1 MVDLIESLLF
11 YALAIALVLEG
22 LGVWG
27 FAIASVFRPL
37 AGALTLILIFPPARM
52 TPILSWTRVRPLLGF
67 GFRYQMVGVVNLLR
81 DQATNAAVALLA
93 GVTALG
99 IWSVAYRIL
108 QIPLLFLGSLWRV
121 SFPGMSRL
129 VAAGGDAGTTIERVI
144 GVVAIAS
151 GLILAPLV
159 AVTPAWIPAFLGEA
173 WDGVVP
179 VIPPA
184 SLQLMLTGPISVA
197 LLGYLWAMG
206 EASAVLKATLVG
218 IPLMAAVALPLLPV
232 IGATAVGVGWLA
244 SGTAEVTVLIRSA
257 RKHCDFRVVPGLAPP
272 AACATV
278 AATLGWIVVEQRHA
292 TAWAGLVGGLFA
304 VVLYVFL
311 LVVVHRSELLDTA
324 RLAAHG
330 LRGILKDASTS
341 NA

>member
-1 MVDLIESLLF
+1 
-11 YALAIALVLEG
+11 
-22 LGVWG
+22 
-27 FAIASVFRPL
+27 
-37 AGALTLILIFPPARM
+37 
-52 TPILSWTRVRPLLGF
+52 
-67 GFRYQMVGVVNLLR
+67 
-81 DQATNAAVALLA
+81 
-93 GVTALG
+93 
-99 IWSVAYRIL
+99 
-108 QIPLLFLGSLWRV
+108 
-121 SFPGMSRL
+121 
-129 VAAGGDAGTTIERVI
+129 
-144 GVVAIAS
+144 
-151 GLILAPLV
+151 
-159 AVTPAWIPAFLGEA
+159 
-173 WDGVVP
+173 
-179 VIPPA
+179 
-184 SLQLMLTGPISVA
+184 MLTGPISVA

-311 LVVVHRSELLDTA
+311 LAVVHRSELLDTA